1 MNIELA
7 KSIAISEILG
17 KLNLLPKS
25 TSGKELRYL
34 SPFRNE
40 RTPSF
45 FVNVNENLW
54 FDHGEGIGGDL
65 VRFACIYLERHNE
78 AHTVSDALRWIS
90 NLSNDFPVTAF
101 VPARKERS
109 FEKEDSPL
117 SLKSN
122 RPLTNIAL
130 IRYLDKRGIP
140 QNLAKQHLR
149 ELQVF
154 NSNSGKRITC
164 LGFPNEDG
172 GFELRNPFFK
182 ACLRP
187 KSISF
192 IRGRV
197 PKPEGIHL
205 FEGFMDYLSAIV
217 QLNGRSL
224 KADSI
229 ILNSLSCAKE
239 AMAYIHKYG
248 YRIAYTWMDND
259 PAGQKATEAF
269 AEFFKSEEGLCHAP
283 MNSLYADH
291 KDVNAW
297 HMHHL
302 RLT

>member
-25 TSGKELRYL
+25 SSGKELRYL
-34 SPFRNE
+34 SPFRDE

-45 FVNVNENLW
+45 FVNINENVW
-54 FDHGEGIGGDL
+54 FDYGEGIGGDL
-65 VRFACIYLERHNE
+65 VKFACIYLERQNE

-90 NLSNDFPVTAF
+90 NLSSEFPVS
-101 VPARKERS
+101 VLIPNRKERS
-109 FEKEDSPL
+109 FEKEDNPL

-122 RPLTNIAL
+122 KELRNVAL
-130 IRYLDKRGIP
+130 IRYLEKRGIP
-140 QNLAKQHLR
+140 LNLAKQHLR
-149 ELQVF
+149 ELEVF

-164 LGFPNEDG
+164 LGFQNEDD

-182 ACLRP
+182 GCLRP
-187 KSISF
+187 KAITF

-197 PKPEGIHL
+197 PKPDGIHL
-205 FEGFMDYLSAIV
+205 FEGFLDYLSAVV
-217 QLNGRSL
+217 QLNGRPL
-224 KADSI
+224 KADAI
-229 ILNSLSCAKE
+229 ILNSVSCAKQ

-259 PAGQKATEAF
+259 PSGQRATAAF
-269 AEFFKSEEGLCHAP
+269 AEFFKSEEGLSHAP
-283 MNSLYADH
+283 MNNLYEPH
-291 KDVNAW
+291 KDVNDW

-302 RLT
+302 RL